1 VYEVT
6 VDGDL
11 IFSKK
16 QAGRHAAP
24 GEILAIVRER
34 RGV

>member
-16 QAGRHAAP
+16 QAGRHAVP